1 MDVSEYTACDA
12 TELAKLLK
20 NGDVQASEVHEAA
33 VRAIAEVNPQL
44 NAVADGPWEKPLEY
58 NASGLFGGVPFVVK
72 DLVCHTADVPMR
84 AGSRLTGTGGVR
96 FGYETHLMSRFRDA
110 GFAAAALTTTPE
122 MGFNANTEALVYGS
136 THNPWDLDR
145 SPGGSSGGTAA
156 LVAAR
161 AVPAGHAND
170 GGGSI
175 RIPAAFS
182 GLVGLKPSRGRTPLG
197 PDYQEALSGLAIEFV
212 LTRSVRD
219 CAGILDAVAGAMP
232 GDKFVIKDPSRPWA
246 SEVGA
251 DPGALRVAVHTGSWA
266 GTGVDPQ
273 VAAAVD
279 EVGRQLQAMGHHVES
294 ATPVFDWEAFIA
306 SQVSVWCGFLAESV
320 VALSAASGIEPGPDT
335 LEHTTLAC
343 YEQGR
348 DTTVVQMAEAA
359 AAMNSV
365 CRTVGEFFTNWDL
378 LLTPTANTAA
388 LPLGF
393 LDANDASLDAEGW
406 TRKLFDN
413 CSFTPLFNVTGTPAI
428 SLPLGQTSD
437 GLPIGVQVAGP
448 MCSESTL
455 IQVASQLEQAMP
467 WSNRLPPVHAGKA
480 S

>member
-1 MDVSEYTACDA
+1 MDVSEFTACDA

-20 NGDVQASEVHEAA
+20 NGDVQASEVHDAA

-44 NAVADGPWEKPLEY
+44 NAVADGPWEKPLDY
-58 NASGLFGGVPFVVK
+58 NASGPFGGVPFVVK

-343 YEQGR
+343 CERGR

-365 CRTVGEFFTNWDL
+365 CRMVGEFFTNWDL

-448 MCSESTL
+448 MCGESTL

-467 WSNRLPPVHAGKA
+467 WSDRLPPVHAGKA